1 MLTASSAAIVAFIE
15 LREVGMSLINIFFA
29 RNQIGFGY
37 RNTNLFGMHAALVF
51 PCMGDV
57 PLFPAPGSIRK
68 EAPSLQGPER
78 PISRHLAA
86 KWLLRAE
93 ALAELPKLDRGTFHP
108 YRRLWAS
115 ERKGLPDVDVAHA
128 AGWKDTRAMKVSYQQ
143 ADPAT
148 VLRVVELEG

>member
-1 MLTASSAAIVAFIE
+1 MTQNP
-15 LREVGMSLINIFFA
+15 R
-29 RNQIGFGY
+29 
-37 RNTNLFGMHAALVF
+37 
-51 PCMGDV
+51 MGDV
-57 PLFPAPGSIRK
+57 PLFPAPGPIRK
-68 EAPSLQGPER
+68 EAPLQGSEK

-93 ALAELPKLDRGTFHP
+93 ALAKLPKLDRGTFHP

-115 ERKGLPDVDVAHA
+115 EQKGLPDVDVAHA

>member
-1 MLTASSAAIVAFIE
+1 MIVWRGDPVAERGGQTRSALHHPCQSPGKGSVGHLLDPEPSHGGRASLPCTGPDPE
-15 LREVGMSLINIFFA
+15 K
-29 RNQIGFGY
+29 
-37 RNTNLFGMHAALVF
+37 AL
-51 PCMGDV
+51 
-57 PLFPAPGSIRK
+57 
-68 EAPSLQGPER
+68 LQGSEK

-93 ALAELPKLDRGTFHP
+93 ALAKLPKLDRGTFHP

-115 ERKGLPDVDVAHA
+115 ERKSLPDVDVAHA